1 MAAEDAAHTTM
12 KYSKTEAG
20 QQAFKDRSPLISSR
34 QRMAFIMFDG
44 EKPLEKVLAATAGAG
59 VTQADIDHMVEQ
71 GFLAGEEPK
80 TAPMPLA
87 LLDVNTKQAR
97 YAAAKP
103 IATQLTASLGLRG
116 FRLNL
121 AVESASGYDELL
133 NLLPKIQEGV
143 GPNACRPLAEALTG

>member
-1 MAAEDAAHTTM
+1 M

-20 QQAFKDRSPLISSR
+20 QQAFKDRSPLMSSR

-44 EKPLEKVLAATAGAG
+44 EKPLDKVLAATAGAG

-71 GFLAGEEPK
+71 GFLMAAEE
-80 TAPMPLA
+80 TTPMPLA
-87 LLDVNTKQAR
+87 ALDVNTMQAR
-97 YAAAKP
+97 YAVAKP

-133 NLLPKIQEGV
+133 NLLPKIQEAV
-143 GPNACRPLAEALTG
+143 GPNACRPLEDALKG

>member
-1 MAAEDAAHTTM
+1 
-12 KYSKTEAG
+12 
-20 QQAFKDRSPLISSR
+20 
-34 QRMAFIMFDG
+34 MAFIMFDG

-71 GFLAGEEPK
+71 GFLVGEEPK
-80 TAPMPLA
+80 TVPVPLA
-87 LLDVNTKQAR
+87 SLDVNTKQAR
-97 YAAAKP
+97 YAAAKS

-133 NLLPKIQEGV
+133 NLLPKIQEAV
-143 GPNACRPLAEALTG
+143 GPNACRPLAEALKG

>member
-1 MAAEDAAHTTM
+1 
-12 KYSKTEAG
+12 
-20 QQAFKDRSPLISSR
+20 
-34 QRMAFIMFDG
+34 MAFIMFDG
-44 EKPLEKVLAATAGAG
+44 EKPLDKVLTATAGAG

-71 GFLAGEEPK
+71 GFLAAVEE

-87 LLDVNTKQAR
+87 ALDVNTMQAR

-121 AVESASGYDELL
+121 AVESASGYEELL
-133 NLLPKIQEGV
+133 NLLPKIQEAV
-143 GPNACRPLAEALTG
+143 GPNACRPLEDALKG